1 MLIDEK
7 IGDLCGTQ
15 RTQSQVRWRGAQK
28 NMLRSVNCWLFHVDR
43 LDKEEWSAS
52 TSSERALAAFSA
64 VFLVLQWSKMR
75 GGALGLVVTNGA

>member
-1 MLIDEK
+1 MPIDEK
-7 IGDLCGTQ
+7 IGDLRGMQ
-15 RTQSQVRWRGAQK
+15 RTQSQVGWRGVQN
-28 NMLRSVNCWLFHVDR
+28 NMLRSVNCWLVHVDR

-64 VFLVLQWSKMR
+64 VFLVLRWSKMR